1 MGLAWPDVA
10 LGLVLIFG
18 TLKGFKRGFIGELA
32 GALALGFAIVA
43 GFSYGGTWDPWLHD
57 RAKLG
62 MGSAHIAGLALYAI
76 AAYVVVRA
84 IGAALA
90 TLAKLPVIGTA
101 NALGGAAI
109 GAAKTAVALWALVYV
124 ALFFPL
130 TAVLRD
136 DMHQSRLVALLETP
150 NKKIDDNLR
159 RSLPAFVRPFASDLF
174 ERHRV

>member
-1 MGLAWPDVA
+1 MGLGWPDVA

-32 GALALGFAIVA
+32 GALALAFAIVA
-43 GFSYGGTWDPWLHD
+43 GFSYRGTWDAWLLEH
-57 RAKLG
+57 ANLG
-62 MGSAHIAGLALYAI
+62 VGSAHIVGLALYAI
-76 AAYVVVRA
+76 AAYIVVRG

-90 TLAKLPVIGTA
+90 TIAKLPVIGTA

-109 GAAKTAVALWALVYV
+109 GATKTTVALWALVYV

-150 NKKIDDNLR
+150 NRKIVENLR
-159 RSLPAFVRPFASDLF
+159 RSLPDFVRPFANDLF
-174 ERHRV
+174 DRHRV